1 MGEHAVGEFAGHGIE
16 AGRAV
21 VEGGDER
28 EDGGTGIGGSVH
40 IADVNLIQ
48 GRLADAQHQRPSF
61 FESYIG
67 GALDGWA
74 RCRWRCARVQ
84 HCRG

>member
-21 VEGGDER
+21 IEGRDER
-28 EDGGTGIGGSVH
+28 EDRSSRIGGSVH
-40 IADVNLIQ
+40 VADVNLIQ
-48 GRLADAQHQRPSF
+48 GRLADAEHQGPSF

-67 GALDGWA
+67 GALDQVRSDAVGDA
-74 RCRWRCARVQ
+74 R
-84 HCRG
+84 